1 MSELIN
7 NREYRQKV
15 LKELIMELH
24 DGKPVDEVKER
35 FAKLIEGVSVS
46 RSLKWNKTL

>member
-15 LKELIMELH
+15 LKELIMELPM
-24 DGKPVDEVKER
+24 GNP
-35 FAKLIEGVSVS
+35 
-46 RSLKWNKTL
+46 LKR